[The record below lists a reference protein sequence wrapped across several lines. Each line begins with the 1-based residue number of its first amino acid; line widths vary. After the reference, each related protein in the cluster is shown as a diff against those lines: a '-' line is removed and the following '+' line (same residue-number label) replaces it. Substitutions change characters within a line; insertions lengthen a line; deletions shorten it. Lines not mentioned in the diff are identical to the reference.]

1 MFINLQKR
9 ISKKKISLI
18 KSEINKLKPELSNL
32 EKAIQ
37 KAVSIASK
45 PLQIWLSADYDDKQK
60 LQYLMFPEGLLY
72 NKEKRVVRTPRIN
85 SLFALISSSARV
97 LEENKKGYLVKSSL
111 NSHFVERT
119 GIEPVIPP

>member
-45 PLQIWLSADYDDKQK
+45 PLQIWRSADYDDKQK

-111 NSHFVERT
+111 DSHFVASPR
-119 GIEPVIPP
+119 IELGSKV

>member
-1 MFINLQKR
+1 MTQLHRK
-9 ISKKKISLI
+9 
-18 KSEINKLKPELSNL
+18 EINSSNL

-37 KAVSIASK
+37 KAVAIASK

-72 NKEKRVVRTPRIN
+72 NKEKRAVRTPRIN

-97 LEENKKGYLVKSSL
+97 LEENKKDYSVKSSL
-111 NSHFVERT
+111 DSHLVELRR
-119 GIEPVIPP
+119 IELLSKHIYHKFSTRLFLY